1 MNKKLLA
8 FAALALVTAGAN
20 AKVKLPHILGDNMII
35 QQDSEANL
43 WGWDKPGTLIEVSTS
58 WSQQKYSAKTGK
70 MVSGLSRYR
79 LQKLATLHSPLPSMM
94 AKRLPSKYIGR

>member
-43 WGWDKPGTLIEVSTS
+43 WGWDKPGTLVEVSTS
-58 WSQQKYSAKTGK
+58 WSSAEVFCKDRKGWQVGCQGTDSQG
-70 MVSGLSRYR
+70 
-79 LQKLATLHSPLPSMM
+79 
-94 AKRLPSKYIGR
+94 

>member
-43 WGWDKPGTLIEVSTS
+43 WGWDKPGT
-58 WSQQKYSAKTGK
+58 TGRGK
-70 MVSGLSRYR
+70 HLMVAAEIILQRPERTASGLSRY
-79 LQKLATLHSPLPSMM
+79 
-94 AKRLPSKYIGR
+94 